1 MLAALPMSPLRHSI
15 APALKPVLL
24 GSCALPLLLLAV
36 GTRAQAQVQGY
47 GQTIDSP
54 QQQRELDAGTGAP
67 SRNAALDA
75 ANPIDLMNRLR
86 RASAFDNATPP
97 GDAIDAALR
106 DFQPQPQPRP
116 AAPGSGLIL
125 AP

>member
-1 MLAALPMSPLRHSI
+1 MALPHPLAGRS
-15 APALKPVLL
+15 AQVTRAWVW
-24 GSCALPLLLLAV
+24 ALPLLLAAT
-36 GTRAQAQVQGY
+36 GSPGRAQVQGY

-54 QQQRELDAGTGAP
+54 QQQRELDAGSGIP
-67 SRNAALDA
+67 SRNSALDA

-97 GDAIDAALR
+97 SDAIDAALR
-106 DFQPQPQPRP
+106 DFEPQPQPVR
-116 AAPGSGLIL
+116 PGSGLIQ

>member
-1 MLAALPMSPLRHSI
+1 MSSPRHPAAS
-15 APALKPVLL
+15 PALKVALPWV
-24 GSCALPLLLLAV
+24 CTLPLLLLVAPGRV
-36 GTRAQAQVQGY
+36 QAQVQGY

-67 SRNAALDA
+67 SRNSALDA

-97 GDAIDAALR
+97 SDAIDAALR
-106 DFQPQPQPRP
+106 DFQPQPQPPR
-116 AAPGSGLIL
+116 PGSGLMQ

>member
-1 MLAALPMSPLRHSI
+1 MPASQPMSVHRLPAPRPL
-15 APALKPVLL
+15 AQATLPWL
-24 GSCALPLLLLAV
+24 CALPLLLAAPSP
-36 GTRAQAQVQGY
+36 GQAQVQGY

-54 QQQRELDAGTGAP
+54 QQQRELDAGIGVP
-67 SRNAALDA
+67 SRNSALDA

-97 GDAIDAALR
+97 SDAIDAALR
-106 DFQPQPQPRP
+106 DFQPQPVG
-116 AAPGSGLIL
+116 PGSGLIQ